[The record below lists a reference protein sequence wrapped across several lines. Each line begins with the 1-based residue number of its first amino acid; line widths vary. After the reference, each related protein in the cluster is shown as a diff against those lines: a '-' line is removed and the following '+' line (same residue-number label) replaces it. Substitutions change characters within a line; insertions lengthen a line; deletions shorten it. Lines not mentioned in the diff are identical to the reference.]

1 MLSYVSDNLLH
12 DASSSQE
19 TLIFCSQTLRS
30 KVQRD
35 FEELPSEAF
44 RPLRDLLNL
53 IENISQR
60 PPLKLEPSLAVAAL
74 AVHVP
79 AKDWG
84 DGGIVNWLR
93 DEMNS
98 HPECIPSFLELL
110 RVLPEMIPASTLASH
125 PLVLTALSSLNSDIL
140 LEASVNAENM
150 EAMPE
155 IEWNGFNTGM
165 YCSEEADF
173 MAQLLGNCSLP
184 NELPG
189 ISSFG
194 VPSESAMNFS
204 VMYSSS
210 DNSINPNVHS
220 LSQESSYNYQ
230 YQELS
235 DHSHQFLAMNDSSM
249 SIDFYT
255 GEDRNTGSPVEV
267 YTDNLME
274 GDDEIIREPEMAA
287 VPETSSEEKSDSL
300 QPENSSK
307 KRSRVSGDVQRK
319 RNVKSRKNQKV
330 VSGNNNN
337 EDNNNNGGGINN
349 QASSSCCSEDA
360 QYSNG
365 SQEQQNGGMTT
376 SSSSKGAAATLNLN
390 GKSRASRRSA
400 TDPQSLY
407 ARKRRERINERLKI
421 LQNLSEGVGGRA
433 FGQPPSLTLQ
443 DGWWPS
449 IVDQG
454 VFPWKS
460 ITSFTWGEFNN
471 KVDIS
476 TMLEEA
482 VQYVKFLQLQ
492 IKLLSSDDLWM
503 YAPIAYNGMDNGL
516 DLKIPSPR

>member
-1 MLSYVSDNLLH
+1 
-12 DASSSQE
+12 
-19 TLIFCSQTLRS
+19 
-30 KVQRD
+30 
-35 FEELPSEAF
+35 
-44 RPLRDLLNL
+44 
-53 IENISQR
+53 
-60 PPLKLEPSLAVAAL
+60 
-74 AVHVP
+74 
-79 AKDWG
+79 
-84 DGGIVNWLR
+84 
-93 DEMNS
+93 
-98 HPECIPSFLELL
+98 
-110 RVLPEMIPASTLASH
+110 
-125 PLVLTALSSLNSDIL
+125 
-140 LEASVNAENM
+140 M

-184 NELPG
+184 NELPE

-421 LQNLSEGVGGRA
+421 LQNLVPNG
-433 FGQPPSLTLQ
+433 T
-443 DGWWPS
+443 
-449 IVDQG
+449 
-454 VFPWKS
+454 
-460 ITSFTWGEFNN
+460 

>member
-1 MLSYVSDNLLH
+1 
-12 DASSSQE
+12 
-19 TLIFCSQTLRS
+19 
-30 KVQRD
+30 
-35 FEELPSEAF
+35 
-44 RPLRDLLNL
+44 
-53 IENISQR
+53 
-60 PPLKLEPSLAVAAL
+60 
-74 AVHVP
+74 
-79 AKDWG
+79 
-84 DGGIVNWLR
+84 
-93 DEMNS
+93 
-98 HPECIPSFLELL
+98 
-110 RVLPEMIPASTLASH
+110 
-125 PLVLTALSSLNSDIL
+125 
-140 LEASVNAENM
+140 M

-194 VPSESAMNFS
+194 VPSESAMNIS

-287 VPETSSEEKSDSL
+287 VPETSSEGKSDSL

-307 KRSRVSGDVQRK
+307 KRSGVSGDVQRK

-421 LQNLSEGVGGRA
+421 LQNLVPNGTKVDISTMLEEAVQYVKFLQLQIKSRKNQKVVSGNNNNEDNNNNGGGINNQASSSCCSEDAQYSNGSQEQQNGGMTTSSSSKGAAATLNLNGKSRA
-433 FGQPPSLTLQ
+433 SRRSATDPQSLYARKRRERINERLKILQ
-443 DGWWPS
+443 NLVPNG
-449 IVDQG
+449 
-454 VFPWKS
+454 
-460 ITSFTWGEFNN
+460 T

>member
-1 MLSYVSDNLLH
+1 
-12 DASSSQE
+12 
-19 TLIFCSQTLRS
+19 
-30 KVQRD
+30 
-35 FEELPSEAF
+35 
-44 RPLRDLLNL
+44 
-53 IENISQR
+53 
-60 PPLKLEPSLAVAAL
+60 
-74 AVHVP
+74 
-79 AKDWG
+79 
-84 DGGIVNWLR
+84 
-93 DEMNS
+93 
-98 HPECIPSFLELL
+98 
-110 RVLPEMIPASTLASH
+110 
-125 PLVLTALSSLNSDIL
+125 
-140 LEASVNAENM
+140 M

-165 YCSEEADF
+165 YCSEEEDF

-204 VMYSSS
+204 VTYSSS
-210 DNSINPNVHS
+210 DNSINPNVYS
-220 LSQESSYNYQ
+220 FSQESSYNYR

-235 DHSHQFLAMNDSSM
+235 DHSHRFLAMNDSSM
-249 SIDFYT
+249 SID
-255 GEDRNTGSPVEV
+255 TGSPVEV

-349 QASSSCCSEDA
+349 QASSSCSSEDA

-390 GKSRASRRSA
+390 GKSRASRGSA

-421 LQNLSEGVGGRA
+421 LQNLVPNG
-433 FGQPPSLTLQ
+433 T
-443 DGWWPS
+443 
-449 IVDQG
+449 
-454 VFPWKS
+454 
-460 ITSFTWGEFNN
+460 